1 MNPQILPSLN
11 IFQSI
16 RNCFK
21 GYCNFTGRAR
31 RSEFWYFYFICMIII
46 FILLSILISLI
57 EFETVSSGWY
67 YRYQIKLTTKYKVC
81 LAFTIIIYLVLLI
94 PLLAAST
101 RRLHDIDYTG
111 CYNLFMLI
119 PFGILYLY
127 YLWVMD
133 STMYP
138 NICGP
143 SPKYNIPANAPVINN
158 SVIPLVTPIIQPEI
172 QPIVYPSSQPNDYS
186 PPPQVIPVAQPNV
199 YPGQQQIPVAQPN
212 AEGDQPN
219 AYPSLDGQQ

>member
-31 RSEFWYFYFICMIII
+31 RSEFWYFYIICMIII

-57 EFETVSSGWY
+57 EVETVSSGWY
-67 YRYQIKLTTKYKVC
+67 YRYQIKFTTKYNVC

-101 RRLHDIDYTG
+101 RRLHDIGYTG

-127 YLWVMD
+127 YLWAMD
-133 STMYP
+133 STMDP
-138 NICGP
+138 NIFGA
-143 SPKYNIPANAPVINN
+143 SLKYNMPPNAPVINN
-158 SVIPLVTPIIQPEI
+158 PAIPLVAPIIQPEI
-172 QPIVYPSSQPNDYS
+172 QSIVYPSSQPNDYS

-219 AYPSLDGQQ
+219 AYPSIDGQQ

>member
-1 MNPQILPSLN
+1 
-11 IFQSI
+11 
-16 RNCFK
+16 
-21 GYCNFTGRAR
+21 
-31 RSEFWYFYFICMIII
+31 MIII

-57 EFETVSSGWY
+57 EVETVSSGWY
-67 YRYQIKLTTKYKVC
+67 YRYQIKFTTKYNVC

-127 YLWVMD
+127 YLWAMD
-133 STMYP
+133 STMDP
-138 NICGP
+138 NIFGA
-143 SPKYNIPANAPVINN
+143 SPKYNMPPNAPVINN
-158 SVIPLVTPIIQPEI
+158 PAIPLVAPIIQPEI

-212 AEGDQPN
+212 AEGDQSN
-219 AYPSLDGQQ
+219 VYPSLDGQQ

>member
-1 MNPQILPSLN
+1 MNHQILPSLN

-31 RSEFWYFYFICMIII
+31 RSEFWYFYVICMIII
-46 FILLSILISLI
+46 VILLSILISLI
-57 EFETVSSGWY
+57 EVKTVSSGWY
-67 YRYQIKLTTKYKVC
+67 YRYQIKFTTKYYVC
-81 LAFTIIIYLVLLI
+81 LAFTIIIYLVLVI

-127 YLWVMD
+127 YLWAMD
-133 STMYP
+133 STMNR
-138 NICGP
+138 NIFGP
-143 SPKYNIPANAPVINN
+143 SPKYNMPPNAPLINN
-158 SVIPLVTPIIQPEI
+158 PAIPLVAPIIQPEI